1 MNLQHYFQNHTLEV
15 QTSLTNSIIAN
26 KTTLKS
32 IQNIITKTIQTGN
45 KIFIAGNGG
54 SASGASHMAGE
65 LVGRFE
71 KERKALNVEAL
82 TTDLATIT
90 AIANDYSYEQV
101 FSRQLEGKATD
112 KDLFIAF
119 STSGNSANIVKA
131 LEYCEQHKIKSI
143 LFSGKNNSKGSF
155 LATKTFHAQSERTS
169 TIQTV
174 HEVLMHSICN
184 FVEEQLL

>member
-15 QTSLTNSIIAN
+15 QTALTNSIINN
-26 KTTLKS
+26 KSSLKTIQTL
-32 IQNIITKTIQTGN
+32 ITKTIQTSN

-54 SASGASHMAGE
+54 SASDASHMAGE

-90 AIANDYSYEQV
+90 AIANDYGYEFV
-101 FSRQLEGKATD
+101 FSRQLEGKA
-112 KDLFIAF
+112 KENDLFIAF
-119 STSGNSANIVKA
+119 STSGNSPNIVKA
-131 LEYCEQHKIKSI
+131 LEYCEQNKVKSI
-143 LFSGKNNSKGSF
+143 LLSGINNSKGSF

-184 FVEEQLL
+184 FIEEKLL